1 MALTDRLEFVQTI
14 SKTITS
20 FTMSVCA
27 MFGLGFVSQSF
38 WKPVQVV
45 IERIEI
51 PASLEERGYKS
62 EIVVKRELVRAEK
75 LGFWAWFLG
84 AWGIGTY
91 KRNDE
96 VDIRYKRDG
105 VTKVA
110 HDVPY
115 EGASTSGQG

>member
-1 MALTDRLEFVQTI
+1 MAETRITLPKGVRPPIGLFVNGVELQEGPD
-14 SKTITS
+14 
-20 FTMSVCA
+20 FD
-27 MFGLGFVSQSF
+27 
-38 WKPVQVV
+38 V
-45 IERIEI
+45 IGTEV
-51 PASLEERGYKS
+51 
-62 EIVVKRELVRAEK
+62 VVKRQLIRAEK

-91 KRNDE
+91 KKNDE

-115 EGASTSGQG
+115 EGASTSGRD